1 MMKVDGSH
9 LFCVA
14 RRAVSEDSL
23 FCCGGPGKGSKE
35 LEGSWV
41 LSVVRCASRFLSS
54 RAVVFSYRH
63 GFHAS
68 VFRTYAGSNAR
79 LKYVYSLSKRGGFR
93 R

>member
-1 MMKVDGSH
+1 MKVDGSH

-41 LSVVRCASRFLSS
+41 LSVVRCGSRCLCSHC
-54 RAVVFSYRH
+54 VVFSHRH
-63 GFHAS
+63 GFYAS
-68 VFRTYAGSNAR
+68 VVGTYAGSNAHH
-79 LKYVYSLSKRGGFR
+79 KYVYSLWKRGGFR